1 MSKLEDDL
9 FVFVIYFE
17 WTQDFN
23 LNKHKMALGVV
34 LNPKSTAELEGIR
47 DREADIIKERIQL
60 ILKAG
65 ANVILTTKGI
75 DALCLKYC
83 TSSYSITICLC
94 LCN

>member
-1 MSKLEDDL
+1 
-9 FVFVIYFE
+9 
-17 WTQDFN
+17 
-23 LNKHKMALGVV
+23 MAMGVV
-34 LNPKSTAELEGIR
+34 LNPKNTAELEAIR

-83 TSSYSITICLC
+83 TFTTFLVFQSTFIHT
-94 LCN
+94 